1 MGTNYYVR
9 KNHCESCNRHD
20 REYHIGKSS
29 FGWSMTFQGYRYMKL
44 DSWKNWKEFLKNEVI
59 VDECGEVID
68 YGEFVKMVETYKAP
82 GFKRDDGH
90 VNMSH
95 YECCKGTNYSTER
108 DWVDED
114 GYSFITIE
122 FS

>member
-9 KNHCESCNRHD
+9 KNHCKCCNRHD

-29 FGWSMTFQGYRYMKL
+29 HGWSFSSQGYTWNRL

-59 VDECGEVID
+59 VDEYGEVVPYD
-68 YGEFVKMVETYKAP
+68 DFVKMVETYKSP
-82 GFKRDDGH
+82 GFVREDGH
-90 VNMSH
+90 KNLNH
-95 YECCKGTNYSTER
+95 YEYCKDNGYSTER
-108 DWVDED
+108 DWVDGD
-114 GYSFITIE
+114 GYSFTVSE